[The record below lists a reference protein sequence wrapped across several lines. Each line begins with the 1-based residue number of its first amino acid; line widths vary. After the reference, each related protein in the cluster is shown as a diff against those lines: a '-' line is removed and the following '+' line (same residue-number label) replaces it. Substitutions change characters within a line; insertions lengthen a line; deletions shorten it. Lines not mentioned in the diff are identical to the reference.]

1 MSEEIAVALA
11 SFFSDDDWPAVYDYD
26 AGHFAMRFQ
35 GTQAEWTCLAYPV
48 EEDQQFVFYS
58 IAPVRADEEHRA
70 AVAEYLA
77 RANWGLVLGNFEMD
91 FDEGSIRYKTSIDV
105 EGAALTGELI
115 RHVVY
120 ANIQA
125 MDRYLP
131 GLMLVLADG
140 ASPVQ
145 AFEHVESE
153 E

>member
-11 SFFSDDDWPAVYDYD
+11 SFFSDDDWPAVFDYD

-35 GTQAEWTCLAYPV
+35 GTQAEWTCLAYAL
-48 EEDQQFVFYS
+48 EDDKQFVFYS
-58 IAPVRADEEHRA
+58 LAPVRSDEDHLA
-70 AVAEYLA
+70 AVAEYIA

-105 EGAALTGELI
+105 EGADLTSELI
-115 RHVVY
+115 QHVVY

-140 ASPVQ
+140 ASAVQ
-145 AFEHVESE
+145 AIKHVEGE